1 MSSTT
6 KEPKVRVTVDLSPA
20 LFDRLER
27 LTELVGAESK
37 ATVIR
42 DALRLL
48 EYVAQ
53 ETAAGSRF
61 LRESANGE
69 KEAIVFLGVAA
80 TRS

>member
-1 MSSTT
+1 MSSSS

-20 LFDRLER
+20 LYERLER

-48 EYVAQ
+48 EYIAQ

-61 LRESANGE
+61 LRESSGGE
-69 KEAIVFLGVAA
+69 KEALVFLGVASA
-80 TRS
+80 K